1 MTTAAATTLTQRREL
16 ARREAGELEITLYW
30 HAADNSTS
38 IEIWHPASDGTL
50 LRFAVP
56 GEDAL
61 DAFYHPFAHLQTAA
75 AA

>member
-1 MTTAAATTLTQRREL
+1 MSTRRREL
-16 ARREAGELEITLYW
+16 ARRQAGELEITLYW
-30 HAADNSTS
+30 HAAGNSTS
-38 IEIWHPASDGTL
+38 IEIRDPASHGAL

>member
-38 IEIWHPASDGTL
+38 IEIWHPASHGTL

-75 AA
+75 A